1 MFFRE
6 KTIFALCLFFCFLA
20 QANVVYADATT
31 QPLLSFS
38 DLSYLGSFKMPS
50 GDFGMTNGRFNYST
64 PFMFGTVYNDPTHGK
79 TIYATGYL
87 SSGDVSGTASIAQVS
102 IPATLANPSVVGLAG
117 LTEATVVRGFRD
129 PSSGINNTILQGSTG
144 ILNGIVHNNKLLASA
159 AVFYDAGCNQAYSGW
174 ASSTNIDSPSATG
187 PYYFSGSQ
195 HPRLKGGGYMGSI
208 PPEWQTLLG
217 GEVFSGNGPISIIS
231 CASLGPSFFVIDA
244 DAMAAQPSSGTTIN
258 TTALL
263 HYDPAHRQLGEYS
276 SNSCSQTINGVPV
289 PCATTVDPYGRGT
302 FTHPYID
309 GTSKIQGAVFVD
321 GTRTVLFFG
330 TKGLGAFCYG
340 DSVVCGDP
348 QLPYSGG
355 HAYPYIQYIWAY
367 DANELLAVKTGTKSP
382 WQVSPYAGWPFAV
395 FGDDGGG
402 QPTSVSWDAATRR
415 LYVGVSRT
423 GDDASYSVSVYSI
436 ASGASDTTPPSTSIS
451 TSDPSA
457 ISSDSLT
464 IAGTASDGTGVSGC
478 KWRIGSA
485 PDATHGTA
493 CTGTTSF
500 SCATSGYSSGSN
512 SAYVGCH
519 DAAGNYGSDSITVN
533 YTPSGCRTVNVSN
546 LSELYAAFASEQNCD
561 EIVVSP
567 GTYTLN
573 TTSLS
578 VDAPNV
584 TVRGSTG
591 DRDDIVIRG
600 DAMTA
605 GSTIKSIFYFPQGAY
620 GQNATIKD
628 LTVGRVGWH
637 AIFFNGDGSGNGT
650 TIDNVRIYDTYEQMI
665 KGAVSGGVGTSGVTV
680 ENSLFE
686 YTSGQSPQYYTGGID
701 AHSASGWVIRNN
713 EFRDIQS
720 PSGSVAEHAVHL
732 WSNTTFS
739 GSNTVERNK
748 IINCDRGIGIW
759 NNTGVTT
766 IRNNAIMH
774 DGSGSYP
781 DVGIDIQGSP
791 GQRVLNNTVWIAPSG
806 YYAAMEFRGAATT
819 GSVITNNLTNKQ
831 IALFDGATGT
841 KTTNVE
847 NAQSAWFVN
856 VASDL
861 HLASAVASVVNQ
873 GTAVSGLIDD
883 FDGDARV
890 NQPDIGAD
898 EFSVSADTTPP
909 AVTIATADPST
920 ISADSLT
927 VTGTASDA
935 VGVSGCKW
943 RIGSAPNASN
953 GTACTGTTSF
963 SCATSGYSDGA
974 NTLYVGCYDAAG
986 NYGSDYIAVN
996 RDSISPTTPTD
1007 LDARSNSQTSVDL
1020 SWGAST
1026 DAVGVAS
1033 YRVDYCSGFGC
1044 SSWATLGT
1052 SPTNSYTHTGITPAS
1067 NPTIYRYRV
1076 YALDAANNLSGA
1088 ATSIHF
1094 NAIPTIPAFPG
1105 AEGGGAASKGGR
1117 GGTVYRVNS
1126 LSGGTEAG
1134 TLRACAVV
1142 ATGPRTCVFDV
1153 GGTIELTSHIN
1164 VSSPYLTIAGETA
1177 PGGGITIS
1185 GKNSTAVTFTARTH
1199 NIIVRGLRFRK
1210 GYNAGTPA
1218 QDGDSSNVT
1227 SVSSTSGPVG
1237 LVIFDHVTVSW
1248 GQDEN
1253 AEAWSMVPRAA
1264 KDITYQWSMIYEP
1277 LLSHPVNFMTGAYA
1291 SSVADNMTDIDI
1303 HHSMLANSSHRN
1315 PMIKNRSFRFVN
1327 SLVYNWSDWALA
1339 VHGSGQVDIIGNKFK
1354 TGPLYM
1360 TESAKAYEIEATP
1373 TGNSTTATTGTMSL
1387 YVAGNVGPHNA
1398 DPLADNWVMT
1408 RLIDLEANGSAE
1420 IGPLSESYRRL
1431 TPLPALPFPITAHD
1445 VATAETIVLA
1455 GAGASR
1461 RLDCSGNRVSNR
1473 DSADARAIAEY
1484 TAGNAGI
1491 VPVSEDAVGGY
1502 PTLSAGTACTDTD
1515 GDGMPDA
1522 WENANGLNPAS
1533 AADGATLH
1541 VSGYSN
1547 LEMYLAGSSDA
1558 TPPVLSGLSP
1568 AGSYPKTST
1577 SVSLGATTDENATCR
1592 HGSAGSAWAS
1602 KTPFSSTGST
1612 SHSATLAVWAGMVK
1626 RICYQC
1632 RDALLNESAESCT
1645 TFSVSAKPKV
1655 GGFN

>member
-6 KTIFALCLFFCFLA
+6 KAIVALCLFFCFLA

-38 DLSYLGSFKMPS
+38 DLSYVGSFKMPS

-87 SSGDVSGTASIAQVS
+87 SSGDVSGTASIAQIS

-244 DAMAAQPSSGTTIN
+244 DAMAAQPSSGVTIN

-330 TKGLGAFCYG
+330 TKGLGTFCYG

-382 WQVSPYAGWPFAV
+382 WQVSPYAGWPLAV

-436 ASGASDTTPPSTSIS
+436 AGSASDTTPPS
-451 TSDPSA
+451 
-457 ISSDSLT
+457 
-464 IAGTASDGTGVSGC
+464 
-478 KWRIGSA
+478 
-485 PDATHGTA
+485 
-493 CTGTTSF
+493 
-500 SCATSGYSSGSN
+500 
-512 SAYVGCH
+512 
-519 DAAGNYGSDSITVN
+519 
-533 YTPSGCRTVNVSN
+533 
-546 LSELYAAFASEQNCD
+546 
-561 EIVVSP
+561 
-567 GTYTLN
+567 
-573 TTSLS
+573 
-578 VDAPNV
+578 
-584 TVRGSTG
+584 
-591 DRDDIVIRG
+591 
-600 DAMTA
+600 
-605 GSTIKSIFYFPQGAY
+605 
-620 GQNATIKD
+620 
-628 LTVGRVGWH
+628 
-637 AIFFNGDGSGNGT
+637 
-650 TIDNVRIYDTYEQMI
+650 
-665 KGAVSGGVGTSGVTV
+665 
-680 ENSLFE
+680 
-686 YTSGQSPQYYTGGID
+686 
-701 AHSASGWVIRNN
+701 
-713 EFRDIQS
+713 
-720 PSGSVAEHAVHL
+720 
-732 WSNTTFS
+732 
-739 GSNTVERNK
+739 
-748 IINCDRGIGIW
+748 
-759 NNTGVTT
+759 
-766 IRNNAIMH
+766 
-774 DGSGSYP
+774 
-781 DVGIDIQGSP
+781 
-791 GQRVLNNTVWIAPSG
+791 
-806 YYAAMEFRGAATT
+806 
-819 GSVITNNLTNKQ
+819 
-831 IALFDGATGT
+831 
-841 KTTNVE
+841 
-847 NAQSAWFVN
+847 
-856 VASDL
+856 
-861 HLASAVASVVNQ
+861 
-873 GTAVSGLIDD
+873 
-883 FDGDARV
+883 
-890 NQPDIGAD
+890 
-898 EFSVSADTTPP
+898 
-909 AVTIATADPST
+909 VTIATADPST

-927 VTGTASDA
+927 ATGTASDGT
-935 VGVSGCKW
+935 GVSGCKW
-943 RIGSAPNASN
+943 RVGSVPDASN

-963 SCATSGYSDGA
+963 SCSTSGYSEGA

-986 NYGSDYIAVN
+986 NYGSDSIAVN
-996 RDSISPTTPTD
+996 RDSTAPTTPTD

-1020 SWGAST
+1020 IWGAST
-1026 DAVGVAS
+1026 DAVGVTS
-1033 YRVDYCSGFGC
+1033 YRIEYCSGFNC

-1052 SPTNSYTHTGITPAS
+1052 SATNSYTHTGITPS
-1067 NPTIYRYRV
+1067 PNPTIYRYRV

-1094 NAIPTIPAFPG
+1094 NAVPTIPAFPG
-1105 AEGGGAASKGGR
+1105 AEGGGATSKGGR
-1117 GGTVYRVNS
+1117 GGTVYHVTS

-1134 TLRACAVV
+1134 TLRYCAVV

-1164 VSSPYLTIAGETA
+1164 VSSPYLTIAGGTA

-1199 NIIVRGLRFRK
+1199 NIIVQGIRFRK
-1210 GYNAGTPA
+1210 GYNSGTPA

-1227 SVSSTSGPVG
+1227 SVSATSGPVG
-1237 LVIFDHVTVSW
+1237 PVIFDHVTVSW

-1253 AEAWSMVPRAA
+1253 GEAWGSDPNAP
-1264 KDITYQWSMIYEP
+1264 KNITYQYAMFYEP
-1277 LLSHPVNFMTGAYA
+1277 LLAHPVNFMTGAYD
-1291 SSVADNMTDIDI
+1291 SSVADKMTDIDI

-1360 TESAKAYEIEATP
+1360 TESTKAYEIEATP
-1373 TGNSTTATTGTMSL
+1373 IGNSTTATTGTMSL

-1408 RLIDLEANGSAE
+1408 RLIDLESNGSAE
-1420 IGPLSESYRRL
+1420 LGPLSESYRRL
-1431 TPLPALPFPITAHD
+1431 TPLPALLFPITAHD
-1445 VATAETIVLA
+1445 VATAETLVLA

-1461 RLDCSGNRVSNR
+1461 RLDCAGNWVSNR
-1473 DSADARAIAEY
+1473 DSADARIVAEY

-1491 VPVSEDAVGGY
+1491 VPANEDAVGGY
-1502 PTLSAGTACTDTD
+1502 PTIAAGTACTDTD
-1515 GDGMPDA
+1515 GDGMPDI
-1522 WENANGLNPAS
+1522 WETANGLNPAS
-1533 AADGATLH
+1533 AADGPTLH
-1541 VSGYSN
+1541 ASGYSN
-1547 LEMYLAGSSDA
+1547 LERYLAGSTRTVTPSAGANGSISPNTAQTVSSGNIAIFTVTPSAGYVAIVGGTCGGNLVGTTYTTSAITADCTVAATFPCKKLATPSGLSFVGLVANPPSNATMSFDWSDVTTHA
-1558 TPPVLSGLSP
+1558 DGSALTGDLANYRTYWGAVSGGPYNTASSDSSQISVGPTQANITYYARVSAESSINSICNGDQTAEISLFADTVPPVLSGLNPS
-1568 AGSYPKTST
+1568 GNYPKTAAN
-1577 SVSLGATTDENATCR
+1577 VALGVTTNEAATCR

-1602 KTPFSSTGST
+1602 KTPFSTTGAT
-1612 SHSATLAVWAGMVK
+1612 SHSATLAVWAGLVK